1 MRTHDLDDIN
11 TDKDEGNEDVDYE
24 KNGEDEGDGEGGDD
38 DDEDD
43 DGAEKSSMIRVTM
56 MMMVLRNVVD
66 LRWKVLPGT
75 RADSR
80 PPP

>member
-1 MRTHDLDDIN
+1 MRTHDLGDIN

-24 KNGEDEGDGEGGDD
+24 KNGEDGGDGEGDDD

-43 DGAEKSSMIRVTM
+43 DGAEKSS
-56 MMMVLRNVVD
+56 D